1 MFAKKRSIVKL
12 REILNPKYQCSFSI
26 DNEKYLMDVDSTM
39 VVDLNTST
47 IDGKFLNQIK
57 FNPNLNKFR
66 ITVNKLM
73 GDGFVSFVDYK
84 EFKNYED
91 VITYIQSWKEKTT

>member
-26 DNEKYLMDVDSTM
+26 GNEKYLMDVDSTM
-39 VVDLNTST
+39 VIDLKNSTVNDTTSL
-47 IDGKFLNQIK
+47 ISFDQS
-57 FNPNLNKFR
+57 LNKFR

-73 GDGFVSFVDYK
+73 EDGFSSFIDYK
-84 EFKNYED
+84 EFVNYED
-91 VITYIQSWKEKTT
+91 VISYIQSWKEKSI